1 MRLITTLLAGGLTFA
16 ALSGGCYQTFPGQG
30 VFNDYRSYVPMTA
43 KSVGTGE
50 GSVSYVATEPATV
63 YLIDH
68 NRYDNLN
75 PDKKDNKHYAPH
87 VIGSYLLQ
95 TGQAVSVDGASQT
108 ITLGGTGISTPT
120 VFKNP
125 NLSSD
130 NSYELR
136 ADSQT
141 PEK

>member
-1 MRLITTLLAGGLTFA
+1 MRLTQALLAGGL
-16 ALSGGCYQTFPGQG
+16 ALTGLTGCYSMFPGQG
-30 VFNDYRSYVPMTA
+30 ITNDYRSYVPMTA

-50 GSVSYVATEPATV
+50 GSVSYVAAEPATV

-68 NRYDNLN
+68 NRSDKLK
-75 PDKKDNKHYAPH
+75 PDDAKDKHYAPH

-108 ITLGGTGISTPT
+108 VTLGGTGVSTPT

-125 NLSSD
+125 NLSSE

-136 ADSQT
+136 ADAQT
-141 PEK
+141 PDK